1 MIKDKRRKPYHC
13 DDCMV
18 CVEGSSLSLQTTIT
32 TVLGRANALVEAIS
46 DGFQFF
52 SYLLL
57 W

>member
-57 W
+57 